1 MPAMSI
7 ESAVLKIK
15 EGGKLCKY
23 CSGSFNKAE
32 CNYPITKK
40 ENLTVIRGIEKFLIF
55 FAPKPFLI
63 RTDCKG
69 TLGFVKKNLSNIQVQ
84 GRLRR

>member
-23 CSGSFNKAE
+23 CSGSFIAE
-32 CNYPITKK
+32 CNYPT
-40 ENLTVIRGIEKFLIF
+40 IEKEILALLRGVEKLLIF
-55 FAPKPFLI
+55 STPKPFLI
-63 RTDCKG
+63 
-69 TLGFVKKNLSNIQVQ
+69 
-84 GRLRR
+84 